1 MARISK
7 RKLDDKIL
15 EKIFDLFFE
24 IVGKK
29 SSKEEFKNTIVDL
42 LSPIE
47 RVMIAKRVAI
57 IYLLMKKINQRSIS
71 QALKVSN
78 ATVSKYYILMENSRG
93 LVPAFEKIMRNEK
106 MSLFLLEI
114 FDTLFAPGTYG
125 TNWHSA
131 WQRRKEINRLKT
143 YGL

>member
-29 SSKEEFKNTIVDL
+29 SSKEDFKNTIVDL

-78 ATVSKYYILMENSRG
+78 ATVS
-93 LVPAFEKIMRNEK
+93 
-106 MSLFLLEI
+106 
-114 FDTLFAPGTYG
+114 
-125 TNWHSA
+125 
-131 WQRRKEINRLKT
+131 
-143 YGL
+143 